1 MTPPAP
7 TTSVKPQATY
17 RGEHRAE
24 HRERDWPRKQA
35 NAQKPRARDLRHCR
49 GVRPKMRITWEEAKE
64 LRDDVGREAINVLR
78 TRTQS
83 KMADEWI

>member
-1 MTPPAP
+1 
-7 TTSVKPQATY
+7 
-17 RGEHRAE
+17 
-24 HRERDWPRKQA
+24 
-35 NAQKPRARDLRHCR
+35 
-49 GVRPKMRITWEEAKE
+49 MRITWEEAKE